1 MLAVLLCLACILQ
14 YKPGKFFSGGA
25 QLLKAPGIHPEQ
37 LLLGAPHSAKQETC
51 TYKEVFGVLAAVG
64 ASKATHDRE
73 GQMDVS

>member
-1 MLAVLLCLACILQ
+1 M
-14 YKPGKFFSGGA
+14 
-25 QLLKAPGIHPEQ
+25 KALGIHPEQ
-37 LLLGAPHSAKQETC
+37 LLLGAPHSAEQETC